1 MLKHLLLTTAA
12 AAALAAAP
20 VLALADST
28 VPHDQIAQNQTTQPA
43 APTAPAVPPTPP
55 AADNQPAT
63 PPTPPAAENQPA
75 TPPAAQNQPAT
86 PPAAGS
92 GESSGTAAATPPP
105 SNVVIPQQRA
115 SDMRA
120 ERLIGMRV
128 YNSNGDEV
136 GKVNDLLFDKDG
148 KITGVVLSV
157 GGIFGIGAKAVGL
170 AWTEVDVSPQQNL
183 VQISYTK
190 QQLEAAPEF
199 KAAEPAK
206 TEAPAAPMT
215 GGTSTQ

>member
-1 MLKHLLLTTAA
+1 MLKHLLFTTAA

-63 PPTPPAAENQPA
+63 PPTPPAA
-75 TPPAAQNQPAT
+75 QNQPAT

-105 SNVVIPQQRA
+105 SNVVIPQQSA